1 MADALPCSV
10 RDEAL
15 DIDEVRLGK
24 LSAGDF
30 LQYFL
35 QANVTSLM
43 FLVKIHHLDAVIGI
57 ILQRV
62 KLLLSVYEGIPY
74 AVLDAFGIEICLSL
88 PL

>member
-1 MADALPCSV
+1 
-10 RDEAL
+10 
-15 DIDEVRLGK
+15 
-24 LSAGDF
+24 
-30 LQYFL
+30 
-35 QANVTSLM
+35 M